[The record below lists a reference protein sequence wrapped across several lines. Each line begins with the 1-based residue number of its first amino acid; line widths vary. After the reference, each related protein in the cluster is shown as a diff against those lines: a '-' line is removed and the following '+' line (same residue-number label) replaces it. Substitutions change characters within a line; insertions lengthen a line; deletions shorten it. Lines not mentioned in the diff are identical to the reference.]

1 MTLRLW
7 LLPCVLLLTQCGV
20 IPRIGHSKRGADASK
35 NQADPERRGWGLT
48 MSDEEWAKYKAGA
61 AASTTTSADATPS
74 PAGATP
80 GGEGGAFDF
89 SSMIPGHSTGPTQ
102 VIWLRSATQ
111 AGSKSRLTGTPL
123 LIYAT
128 STASQPCHD
137 MEATLMASPAF
148 RSLTQESFIPL
159 LVDYS
164 DQDTSRSTL
173 YRELKSRFE
182 FHGYPTLVVTLPDGS
197 EVSRLTGY
205 KKENEKKYLE
215 SLQAAVEKAG
225 KMASERRAKL
235 EKGGGYRMWKNK
247 DGNPVFAKLT
257 ALDANMGTFTGEWG
271 ESFKTFLTRLSPED
285 QAWIAERRK

>member
-1 MTLRLW
+1 M
-7 LLPCVLLLTQCGV
+7 V
-20 IPRIGHSKRGADASK
+20 
-35 NQADPERRGWGLT
+35 
-48 MSDEEWAKYKAGA
+48 
-61 AASTTTSADATPS
+61 
-74 PAGATP
+74 
-80 GGEGGAFDF
+80 
-89 SSMIPGHSTGPTQ
+89 PGHAPGSSQ
-102 VIWLRSATQ
+102 VIWQRSATH

-128 STASQPCHD
+128 HTASQPCHD
-137 MEATLMASPAF
+137 IEATLMASPAF

-173 YRELKSRFE
+173 YRELKTRFDV
-182 FHGYPTLVVTLPDGS
+182 HGYPTLVVTLPDGS

-215 SLQAAVEKAG
+215 TLQAAVDKAG
-225 KMASERRAKL
+225 RLGAERRAKL
-235 EKGGGYRMWKNK
+235 EKEGGYRMWKNK

-271 ESFKTFLTRLSPED
+271 ETFKTFLTRLSQED